1 MAAMKVGKCIFGKVV
16 VVGSGGRGN
25 SIKSSGC

>member
-1 MAAMKVGKCIFGKVV
+1 MKVGKCIFGKVFV
-16 VVGSGGRGN
+16 VGSGGSGGRGN